1 MGGSTEYPWGRMGSS
16 SGHRLAFILVVI
28 NNLQHLE
35 FSILTDYV
43 RIDVMWEGNI
53 QIMILLDV

>member
-1 MGGSTEYPWGRMGSS
+1 MKVSTKYTWVWMGSS
-16 SGHRLAFILVVI
+16 SEHRLAFILVVI

-43 RIDVMWEGNI
+43 RVDVMWEGNM
-53 QIMILLDV
+53 QIMGLWEV